1 MGDKLEP
8 NPRNP
13 KLEIHDRSLATGPR
27 SSGPRGRVSQKTRQA
42 LQVSHGALVNH
53 PCSDRLG
60 SNQLCN
66 FLASVVRVTRTNPRR
81 ELTWI
86 SSCSS
91 FCSPCTLETW
101 WNYSKGD
108 CTPRDG
114 SSLRSWW
121 YKCARADSRRARF
134 LRTARESRSAA
145 YSTDSAA
152 TARESQS
159 APQSMDS
166 AAWKTAI

>member
-1 MGDKLEP
+1 MTSSSRTLGTQNSKSMIGASQP
-8 NPRNP
+8 VP
-13 KLEIHDRSLATGPR
+13 GPQ
-27 SSGPRGRVSQKTRQA
+27 GLGARVSQKTRQA

-91 FCSPCTLETW
+91 FCNPCTLETW

-121 YKCARADSRRARF
+121 YKCARADSRRARL
-134 LRTARESRSAA
+134 LRTFRESRSAH
-145 YSTDSAA
+145 
-152 TARESQS
+152 
-159 APQSMDS
+159 SMDS
-166 AAWKTAI
+166 AAWQTNT